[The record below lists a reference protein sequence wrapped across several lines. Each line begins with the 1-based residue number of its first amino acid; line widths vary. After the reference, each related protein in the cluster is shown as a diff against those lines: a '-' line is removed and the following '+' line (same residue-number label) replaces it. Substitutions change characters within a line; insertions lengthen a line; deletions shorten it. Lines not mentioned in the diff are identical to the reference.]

1 MPPRQVV
8 VAGGGLAGS
17 EAAWQLAQR
26 GVPVELWEMRP
37 ARMTSAHTSGR
48 LAELVCS
55 NSLGS
60 ESCRSATG
68 LLKAEARELQSML
81 LSAADQAR
89 VPAGQA
95 LAVDRERFAAHVEER
110 LTRHPLIRL
119 VRDELASV
127 PGAGLALLATGPLTS
142 DSLASE
148 IAALTGAGNLH
159 FFDAVAPIVVAD
171 TVDLAHAYW
180 ASRYDMGGADYLN
193 CPLDEAQYAALL
205 AALLA
210 GEQHPEHD
218 FERGRLFEACLPV
231 EELAR
236 RGLHTLRFGPLK
248 PVGLP
253 DPRTGET
260 PFAVVQLRREDQ
272 AGQLLNLVGFQTNL
286 TYSAQAAALR
296 LIPALARAEF
306 ARHGKMHRNTFVRAP
321 EVLRPTLECRC
332 RQGLFMA
339 GQLTGVEG
347 YTEAIAT
354 GLLAGINLAARAYGR
369 EPIALPAETV
379 LGSLCNHVSSSPS
392 PDFQPMNANWGLLPS
407 LPGKVRRRDRPARH
421 TARSLAV
428 LKPLAE
434 QLLAGAR

>member
-1 MPPRQVV
+1 MPPRHVV

-17 EAAWQLAQR
+17 EAAWQLAER

-37 ARMTSAHTSGR
+37 ARMTPAHTSGR

-68 LLKAEARELQSML
+68 LLKAEARELKSML

-95 LAVDRERFAAHVEER
+95 LAVDRERFAADVEER
-110 LTRHPLIRL
+110 LAHQPLIRL
-119 VRDELASV
+119 VRDELVAV
-127 PGAGLALLATGPLTS
+127 PDSGLVLLASGPLTS

-148 IAALTGAGNLH
+148 IAALTGADNLS

-180 ASRYDMGGADYLN
+180 ASRYGMGGDDYLN
-193 CPLDEAQYAALL
+193 CPLDEAQYTALRAALL
-205 AALLA
+205 G
-210 GEQHPEHD
+210 GEQHPGHE
-218 FERGRLFEACLPV
+218 FERGQLFEACLPA

-236 RGLHTLRFGPLK
+236 RGVDTLRFGPLK

-253 DPRTGET
+253 NPQTGGT
-260 PFAVVQLRREDQ
+260 PFAVVQLRREDR
-272 AGQLLNLVGFQTNL
+272 ASRLLNLVGFQTNL
-286 TYSAQAAALR
+286 TYGAQAAALR
-296 LIPALARAEF
+296 LVPALRRADF
-306 ARHGKMHRNTFVRAP
+306 ARYGKMHRNTFVRAP
-321 EVLRPTLECRC
+321 EVLLPTLEWRR

-354 GLLAGINLAARAYGR
+354 GLLAGINLAARAFGQ
-369 EPIALPAETV
+369 EPISLPVETV
-379 LGSLCNHVSSSPS
+379 LGSLCNYVSNSPS
-392 PDFQPMNANWGLLPS
+392 PDFQPMNANWGLLPP
-407 LPGKVRRRDRPARH
+407 LPGKVRRRDRAAQH
-421 TARSLAV
+421 AARSLAA
-428 LKPLAE
+428 LKCVADRLP
-434 QLLAGAR
+434 GGVG